1 MQSQM
6 TTITILGYWH

>member
-6 TTITILGYWH
+6 TSHCQS

>member
-6 TTITILGYWH
+6 TLYL